1 MENLIINK
9 EVRSVSGFNS
19 VKFKAVGKLIITQGA
34 QESLTIQ
41 ADQEIRARIHTDV
54 IEGVLIISYDADWKD
69 WTGFRLVDKGPT
81 VYNLTM
87 KEIKSLAISGVG
99 SLDAAEITSDA
110 LTLNLAGPGVVTIGT
125 LKVNSLIVDMSGVGS
140 IDVAGTCLDQNV
152 VLSGAGNYKSSR
164 LESERTSVKL
174 SGVGNA
180 TVWANQSLDAH
191 ISGAGAVEYYGNAK
205 ITQKVSG
212 IGMLKYLGNR

>member
-1 MENLIINK
+1 M
-9 EVRSVSGFNS
+9 
-19 VKFKAVGKLIITQGA
+19 
-34 QESLTIQ
+34 
-41 ADQEIRARIHTDV
+41 
-54 IEGVLIISYDADWKD
+54 
-69 WTGFRLVDKGPT
+69 
-81 VYNLTM
+81 
-87 KEIKSLAISGVG
+87 
-99 SLDAAEITSDA
+99 
-110 LTLNLAGPGVVTIGT
+110 VTIGT